1 MVVVVVV
8 GGGRGGA
15 CRGGGKAFYV
25 GREANQLSLALGC
38 LVRK

>member
-8 GGGRGGA
+8 GGGGGGA
-15 CRGGGKAFYV
+15 CRGGKAFYV